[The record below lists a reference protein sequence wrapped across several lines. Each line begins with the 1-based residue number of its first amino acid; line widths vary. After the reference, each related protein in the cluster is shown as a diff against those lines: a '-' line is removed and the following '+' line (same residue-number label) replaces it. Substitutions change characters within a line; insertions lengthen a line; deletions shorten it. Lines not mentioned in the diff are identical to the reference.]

1 MTATFSL
8 HSMPSTSLN
17 TPPRKPPP
25 TAAAAAAAQLPI
37 RCGPRDK
44 RGPLV
49 KGRTLST
56 EAIQAV
62 QSLKRA
68 HRADPAAPAAATAL
82 PSHLRRSLTRLL
94 KSDLLAALRELLRQD
109 RCALALQVLAV
120 VRSEYGPVELALY
133 ADVAS
138 ALARQGMGEE
148 IDALVG
154 GAGAGRPR
162 RLGRRQGGAEAD
174 EGGDRGG
181 EEGICGQDVR
191 ADEGERRVGTGGEGG
206 GSRGQGFEPG
216 AAEDGGGGVGRR
228 DRRGVR
234 PRRRRPSRRWSQSRR
249 EGGVEGLALSYCFVK
264 R

>member
-1 MTATFSL
+1 M
-8 HSMPSTSLN
+8 
-17 TPPRKPPP
+17 
-25 TAAAAAAAQLPI
+25 
-37 RCGPRDK
+37 
-44 RGPLV
+44 

-154 GAGAGRPR
+154 ELEQEGPVDWGGDKAVPRLLKAVIGAGRRESAVRMYGLMRGSGGWGPGAKVEDHAAKVLSRGLR
-162 RLGRRQGGAEAD
+162 RMGEVGLADEIDGKFGLAAGGHRDGGANQ
-174 EGGDRGG
+174 
-181 EEGICGQDVR
+181 EEREVL
-191 ADEGERRVGTGGEGG
+191 RV
-206 GSRGQGFEPG
+206 
-216 AAEDGGGGVGRR
+216 
-228 DRRGVR
+228 
-234 PRRRRPSRRWSQSRR
+234 
-249 EGGVEGLALSYCFVK
+249 
-264 R
+264 